1 MKKMKISIFLNFGL
15 IMLLIPSIVLMSSD
29 KMLEIPK
36 MTISTGSVGGGWYAT
51 CSSIADWVNE
61 RVKGYPITAIPG
73 SGGMGNPIRVARGD
87 ADIGVT
93 FGPFLIMAREGKT
106 PYWEKYPNLR
116 SICSL
121 SSNVHHFLVAKHID
135 ATNLYEVVE
144 RKIGLRMASGFPGE
158 ANYIIL
164 ELIFSK
170 LGMTEKDFE
179 KWGGSLVRIGT
190 TGRVDLWKDRHINA
204 FHSISELNAPEVTE
218 AMATREGR
226 LLGLTEPV
234 RNMLVEEFGFIKI
247 EIPPGTYPKQDY
259 AVPSVKLAMVL
270 FANIN
275 ANKDAIYI
283 ITKTIAESEE
293 RFRKSYGV
301 FKDWKSKNMIQYLG
315 VEIHEGALKYYRE
328 RGWM

>member
-1 MKKMKISIFLNFGL
+1 MKKKKISIFLEPGL
-15 IMLLIPSIVLMSSD
+15 IMLLILPIVLMSLD
-29 KMLEIPK
+29 EKLKIPK

-51 CSSIADWVNE
+51 CSSIADWSNA

-93 FGPFLIMAREGKT
+93 FSPFLILAREGKP
-106 PYWEKYPNLR
+106 PYWEKYPHLK

-121 SSNVHHFLVAKHID
+121 SSNVHHFLIAKHID
-135 ATNLYEVVE
+135 ATNLKDVVD
-144 RKIGLRMASGFPGE
+144 RKIGLKMASGFPGE

-164 ELIFSK
+164 ELIFSE
-170 LGMTEKDFE
+170 LGITEKDFK

-190 TGRVDLWKDRHINA
+190 SGRVDLWKDRHINA

-234 RNMLVEEFGFIKI
+234 RDMLVEKFGFIKI
-247 EIPPGTYPKQDY
+247 EIPPRTYPRQDY
-259 AVPSVKLAMVL
+259 SVPTVKLAMVL
-270 FANIN
+270 FTTQDANE
-275 ANKDAIYI
+275 DAIYI
-283 ITKTIAESEE
+283 ITKTVAESEE
-293 RFRKSYGV
+293 RFHKSYGV
-301 FKDWKSKNMIQYLG
+301 FKDWKAENMIKYLG
-315 VEIHEGALKYYRE
+315 IKIHEGALRYYRE

>member
-1 MKKMKISIFLNFGL
+1 MKISVFFSLGIIIILISSIFL
-15 IMLLIPSIVLMSSD
+15 MSYD
-29 KMLEIPK
+29 EKIEIPK
-36 MTISTGSVGGGWYAT
+36 MTVSTGSVGGGWYAT

-93 FGPFLIMAREGKT
+93 FGPFLNMAIKGET
-106 PYWEKYPNLR
+106 PYWEEYPNLR

-121 SSNVHHFLVAKHID
+121 SSNVHHFLVVKNID
-135 ATNLYEVVE
+135 ATNLDEVVE

-164 ELIFSK
+164 GLIFSK
-170 LGMTEKDFE
+170 LGMSEKDFE
-179 KWGGSLVRIGT
+179 RWGGSLVRIGT

-234 RNMLVEEFGFIKI
+234 RDMLVEEFGFIKM
-247 EIPPGTYPKQDY
+247 EIPPGTYPNQDY

-270 FANIN
+270 FTTIDVS
-275 ANKDAIYI
+275 KDAIYI

-293 RFRKSYGV
+293 RFRKSFGV
-301 FKDWKSKNMIQYLG
+301 FKDWKTKNMIQSLG
-315 VEIHEGALKYYRE
+315 TKIHEGALKYYKE